1 MENEINSKKIKIDEL
16 YDIANQLISEKEKI
30 EKEISDIDYELSVR
44 TEDLI
49 LTLVKE
55 INEKFNLITELG
67 YEIKN
72 YGKRLNF
79 LSEVIDVDNKKVE
92 FFTESIDK

>member
-1 MENEINSKKIKIDEL
+1 MENEINSKKIKIDGL
-16 YDIANQLISEKEKI
+16 NDIVNQLISEKEKI
-30 EKEISDIDYELSVR
+30 EKEISDIEYELSVR

-49 LTLVKE
+49 LTLVKD
-55 INEKFNLITELG
+55 INKKFDLITELG

>member
-16 YDIANQLISEKEKI
+16 NDKVNKLISEKEKI

-49 LTLVKE
+49 LTLVKD

>member
-16 YDIANQLISEKEKI
+16 NDIVNQLISEKEKI

-49 LTLVKE
+49 LTLVKD

-92 FFTESIDK
+92 FFMESIDK

>member
-16 YDIANQLISEKEKI
+16 NDKVNQLISEKEKI
-30 EKEISDIDYELSVR
+30 EKEIGDIDYELSVR

-49 LTLVKE
+49 LTLVKD

>member
-16 YDIANQLISEKEKI
+16 NDVVNQLISEKEKI
-30 EKEISDIDYELSVR
+30 EKEISDIEYELSVK

-49 LTLVKE
+49 LTLIKD
-55 INEKFNLITELG
+55 INEKFDLITELG

-79 LSEVIDVDNKKVE
+79 LSEAIDVDNKKVE

>member
-1 MENEINSKKIKIDEL
+1 MENEINSKKSKIDEL
-16 YDIANQLISEKEKI
+16 NGIVNQLISEKEKI
-30 EKEISDIDYELSVR
+30 EKEIGDIDYELSVR

-49 LTLVKE
+49 LTLVKD
-55 INEKFNLITELG
+55 INEKFDLITDLG

>member
-49 LTLVKE
+49 LTLIKD
-55 INEKFNLITELG
+55 INEKFDLITDLG

-79 LSEVIDVDNKKVE
+79 LSEAIDADNKKVE

>member
-16 YDIANQLISEKEKI
+16 NDVVNQLISEKEKI
-30 EKEISDIDYELSVR
+30 EKEISDIEYELSVR

-49 LTLVKE
+49 LTLVKD
-55 INEKFNLITELG
+55 INKKFDLITELG

>member
-16 YDIANQLISEKEKI
+16 NDKVNQLISEKEKI
-30 EKEISDIDYELSVR
+30 EKEISDIEYELSVR

-49 LTLVKE
+49 LTLVKD
-55 INEKFNLITELG
+55 INEKFDLITDLG

-79 LSEVIDVDNKKVE
+79 LSEAIDVDNKKVE
-92 FFTESIDK
+92 FFMESIDK

>member
-49 LTLVKE
+49 LTLVKD

>member
-16 YDIANQLISEKEKI
+16 NDVVNQLISEKEKI

-49 LTLVKE
+49 LTLVKD
-55 INEKFNLITELG
+55 INEKFDLITDLG

-79 LSEVIDVDNKKVE
+79 LSEAIDVDNKKVE

>member
-16 YDIANQLISEKEKI
+16 NDIVNQLISEKEKI

-49 LTLVKE
+49 LTLVKD

-92 FFTESIDK
+92 FFTESIEK

>member
-16 YDIANQLISEKEKI
+16 NDKVNQLISEKEKI
-30 EKEISDIDYELSVR
+30 EKEIGDIDYELSVR

-49 LTLVKE
+49 LTLVKD

-92 FFTESIDK
+92 FFMESIDK

>member
-1 MENEINSKKIKIDEL
+1 MENEINWKKIKIDKL
-16 YDIANQLISEKEKI
+16 NNIVNQLISEKE
-30 EKEISDIDYELSVR
+30 ISDIEYELSVK

-49 LTLVKE
+49 LTLIKD
-55 INEKFNLITELG
+55 INEKFDLITEVG
-67 YEIKN
+67 DEIKK

>member
-1 MENEINSKKIKIDEL
+1 MGNEINSKKIKIDEL
-16 YDIANQLISEKEKI
+16 NDIVNQLISEKEKI
-30 EKEISDIDYELSVR
+30 EKEISDIDYELSVK

-49 LTLVKE
+49 LTLIKD
-55 INEKFNLITELG
+55 INEKFDLITELG

>member
-16 YDIANQLISEKEKI
+16 NDVVNQLISEKEKI
-30 EKEISDIDYELSVR
+30 EKEISDIEYELSVR

-49 LTLVKE
+49 LTLVKD

>member
-16 YDIANQLISEKEKI
+16 NDIVNQLINEKEKI

-49 LTLVKE
+49 LTLIKD
-55 INEKFNLITELG
+55 INEKFDLITELG

-79 LSEVIDVDNKKVE
+79 LSEAIDVDNKKVE

>member
-16 YDIANQLISEKEKI
+16 NDKVNQLISEKEKI
-30 EKEISDIDYELSVR
+30 EKEISDIEYELSVR

-49 LTLVKE
+49 LTLVKD
-55 INEKFNLITELG
+55 INEKFDLITELG

-72 YGKRLNF
+72 YGKKLSF
-79 LSEVIDVDNKKVE
+79 LSEAIDVDNKKVE

>member
-16 YDIANQLISEKEKI
+16 NDIVNQLISEKEKI

-49 LTLVKE
+49 LTLVKD
-55 INEKFNLITELG
+55 INEKFDLITDLG

>member
-16 YDIANQLISEKEKI
+16 NDIVNQLISEKEKI

-49 LTLVKE
+49 LTLVKD
-55 INEKFNLITELG
+55 INEKFDLITELG

-72 YGKRLNF
+72 YGKRLSF
-79 LSEVIDVDNKKVE
+79 LSEAIDVDNKKVE

>member
-16 YDIANQLISEKEKI
+16 NDVVNQLISEKEKI
-30 EKEISDIDYELSVR
+30 EKEIGDIDYELSVR

-49 LTLVKE
+49 LTLIKD
-55 INEKFNLITELG
+55 INEKFDLITELG
-67 YEIKN
+67 YEIEN
-72 YGKRLNF
+72 YGKKLNF

-92 FFTESIDK
+92 FFMESIDK

>member
-16 YDIANQLISEKEKI
+16 NDIVNQLISEKEKI
-30 EKEISDIDYELSVR
+30 EKEIGDIDYELSVR

-49 LTLVKE
+49 LTLVKD

>member
-16 YDIANQLISEKEKI
+16 NDVVNQLISEKEKI

-49 LTLVKE
+49 LTLVKD
-55 INEKFNLITELG
+55 INEKFDLITKLG

-79 LSEVIDVDNKKVE
+79 LSEAIDVDNKKVE
-92 FFTESIDK
+92 FFMESIDK

>member
-16 YDIANQLISEKEKI
+16 NDIVNQLISEKEKI
-30 EKEISDIDYELSVR
+30 EKEISDIEYELSVK

-49 LTLVKE
+49 LTLIKD
-55 INEKFNLITELG
+55 INEKFDLITELG

-79 LSEVIDVDNKKVE
+79 LSEAIDVDNKKVE

>member
-1 MENEINSKKIKIDEL
+1 MENKINSKKIKIDEL
-16 YDIANQLISEKEKI
+16 NDKVNQLISEKEKI
-30 EKEISDIDYELSVR
+30 EKEIGDIDYELSVR

-49 LTLVKE
+49 LTLVKD

>member
-16 YDIANQLISEKEKI
+16 NDIVNQLINEKEKI

-49 LTLVKE
+49 LTLIKD
-55 INEKFNLITELG
+55 INEKFDLITELG

-72 YGKRLNF
+72 YGKRLDF
-79 LSEVIDVDNKKVE
+79 LSEAIDVDNKKVE

>member
-16 YDIANQLISEKEKI
+16 NDIVNQLISEKEKI

-49 LTLVKE
+49 LTLIKD
-55 INEKFNLITELG
+55 INEKFDLITELG